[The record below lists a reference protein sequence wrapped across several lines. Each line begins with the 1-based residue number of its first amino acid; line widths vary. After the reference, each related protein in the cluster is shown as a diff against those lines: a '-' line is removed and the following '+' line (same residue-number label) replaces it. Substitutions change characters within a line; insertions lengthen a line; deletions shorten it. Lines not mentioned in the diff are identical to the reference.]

1 LQLKVLLIHLKLSD
15 MTLKNFSIP
24 QITTI
29 SIIKRMLTGAV
40 IGLAII
46 SVLVF
51 SVDEPNPE
59 WGKFWMIRPL
69 IITPIVAA
77 FGFLSFFLKDFVR
90 PQNDLMRLV
99 VILLSIIAFIIA
111 LWMGTILG
119 LDGTLWN

>member
-1 LQLKVLLIHLKLSD
+1 
-15 MTLKNFSIP
+15 MTLKNYSIP
-24 QITTI
+24 QIAPI

-40 IGLAII
+40 IGLALI
-46 SVLVF
+46 SLLVF

-77 FGFLSFFLKDFVR
+77 FGFLSFYLKDFVR
-90 PQNDLMRLV
+90 PQSDLMRLV
-99 VILLSIIAFIIA
+99 VILISILAFIIA
-111 LWMGTILG
+111 LWMGTVLG

>member
-1 LQLKVLLIHLKLSD
+1 
-15 MTLKNFSIP
+15 
-24 QITTI
+24 
-29 SIIKRMLTGAV
+29 
-40 IGLAII
+40 
-46 SVLVF
+46 
-51 SVDEPNPE
+51 
-59 WGKFWMIRPL
+59 MIRPL

-90 PQNDLMRLV
+90 PQSDLMRLV

>member
-1 LQLKVLLIHLKLSD
+1 

-24 QITTI
+24 QITTN
-29 SIIKRMLTGAV
+29 SIIKRMLAGAV

-46 SVLVF
+46 SLLVF
-51 SVDEPNPE
+51 SVDDPNPE

-90 PQNDLMRLV
+90 PQTDLMRLV
-99 VILLSIIAFIIA
+99 VILLSIIAFVIS